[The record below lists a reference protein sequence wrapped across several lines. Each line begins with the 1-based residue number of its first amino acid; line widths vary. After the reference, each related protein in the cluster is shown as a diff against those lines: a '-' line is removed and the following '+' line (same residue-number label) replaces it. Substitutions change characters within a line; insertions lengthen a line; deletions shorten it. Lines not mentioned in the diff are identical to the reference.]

1 MKQVTIKDIAEIAG
15 VSFSTVSRCLND
27 SPNVSAATKQKVL
40 KISKELG
47 FAFNA
52 NARSLVNSE
61 SKTIGVVLPK
71 NYRDIN
77 VNVYHNLL
85 INVLQSK
92 IEEKG
97 YDLLVTYENNKM
109 TGRNNIVRL
118 VSMNKVDGLVLLLEN
133 KDDETLAFLKKT
145 NIPVVYA
152 HFPPE
157 RKDDD
162 KDIIFT
168 DHFYGGQLVGYNYVS
183 KGLKKFLVIEVI
195 EHHLEF
201 EQRDRG
207 FCDVV
212 LKEGGSVVRLSSN
225 STFESAHEVVKN
237 NIDKFKDIEG
247 VFCMND
253 LMALGAMRALQ
264 DAGYI
269 IPDDILMTG
278 YDDSEFSHYSKPKL
292 TSIHQPKEDLAYLI
306 GERLF
311 LLINKKKRNEEI
323 SPKRISIQPIFME
336 RESSLSSKKE

>member
-1 MKQVTIKDIAEIAG
+1 MKHVTIKDIAEIAG

-27 SPNVSAATKQKVL
+27 SPNVSATTKQKVL

-52 NARSLVNSE
+52 NARNLVNSE
-61 SKTIGVVLPK
+61 SKIIGVVLPK

-77 VNVYHNLL
+77 VNVYHNPL
-85 INVLQSK
+85 INILQSK
-92 IEEKG
+92 IEEQG
-97 YDLLVTYENNKM
+97 YDLLITNESNMM

-118 VSMNKVDGLVLLLEN
+118 VSMNKVDGLILLIEDI
-133 KDDETLAFLKKT
+133 DDETLAFLKKT
-145 NIPVVYA
+145 NIPVVFA

-162 KDIIFT
+162 KDMIFT
-168 DHFYGGQLVGYNYVS
+168 DHFYGGQLVGYNFTS
-183 KGLKKFLVIEVI
+183 KGLKNFLVMDVI
-195 EHHLEF
+195 DYHLEF
-201 EQRDRG
+201 EQRSRG

-212 LKEGGSVVRLSSN
+212 LKEGGSVIHLSAK
-225 STFESAHEVVKN
+225 STFESTYEIVKT

-264 DAGYI
+264 DYGYV
-269 IPDDILMTG
+269 IPDDIIMAG
-278 YDDSEFSHYSKPKL
+278 YDDSGFSHYSKPKL
-292 TSIHQPKEDLAYLI
+292 TSVHQPKEDLAYLI

-311 LLINKKKRNEEI
+311 LLIKKKKMNEEI
-323 SPKRISIQPIFME
+323 SPKRISIQPIFIE
-336 RESSLSSKKE
+336 RESTLFNKRE